1 MPKYTEKKRASNEK
15 WNAANLDRIS
25 VVVAKGDK
33 DKIKAH
39 AQERGETINKFIGRA
54 IKEQMI
60 RDKGETDER

>member
-25 VVVAKGDK
+25 IIVAKGDK
-33 DKIKAH
+33 DIIKAH
-39 AQERGETINKFIGRA
+39 AESRGESINKFIGRA

-60 RDKGETDER
+60 RDIGEK